1 MKPAFIV
8 IDMQKAFYKGQTAPS
23 MDQACDYINAAIPL
37 FRQKKL
43 PVIWVQDMDKEDGVV
58 PGVEGFD
65 IIDQLKPHKMDQK
78 IIKQYGNSFNK
89 TDLKSFLDQH
99 NIDTVILSGYC
110 AENCVLSTYRGAQDL
125 DLTSVILRGSL
136 ASGKAENIQFVENIS
151 QIISYGVLKKI
162 LAII

>member
-1 MKPAFIV
+1 MKPALIV

-58 PGVEGFD
+58 PGVEGFEL
-65 IIDQLKPHKMDQK
+65 INPLKPQKSDKK
-78 IIKQYGNSFNK
+78 IIKQYGNGFNK
-89 TDLKSFLDQH
+89 TDLKSFLDQSD
-99 NIDTVILSGYC
+99 IDTVILSGYC

-125 DLTSVILRGSL
+125 DFTAVMLRGSL
-136 ASGKAENIQFVENIS
+136 ASGKEENITFVENIS